1 MEKGS
6 KCNKKETLYQ
16 MFTVCFI
23 WRKDEQKVSKDIIHY
38 FVLIEEIKIKVGSIN
53 IFWAFGMNRPGIEPR
68 SRTPLIN
75 TGLIRLMAY
84 LQTFYFQDENH
95 TEVVN

>member
-1 MEKGS
+1 
-6 KCNKKETLYQ
+6 
-16 MFTVCFI
+16 MFIVWFI
-23 WRKDEQKVSKDIIHY
+23 WRKDEQKVSKEIFHY
-38 FVLIEEIKIKVGSIN
+38 FVLIEEIKIKVGSSS
-53 IFWAFGMNRPGIEPR
+53 IFWGFGMNRAGIEPR

-84 LQTFYFQDENH
+84 LQTIYFQDENH